1 MADLLVELYGV
12 PVGAL
17 AGDWRTFDM
26 VTARDALE
34 AFGIDSPILSVAI
47 PLAAVPTGANKQRRR
62 NFFQELLPEGRMLT
76 RLAQEA
82 RVPAN
87 DTIGLLS
94 KYGRDVAGALQ
105 IWDPDVPGEP
115 KRPRL
120 EPLLEAGVATLLEN
134 VQDYPLGNKPTGGKS
149 SLAGVQDKI
158 VLAKGSGGWNQ
169 ALDGYPSTHILK
181 PVPRDLPTVIYDEE
195 YGSRLVRAI
204 GLASFQTRLEEFGGV
219 PALVIE
225 RYDRSPTAPQ
235 GRVHQEDFNQ
245 ALGATG
251 DEKYQRHGGKVSLA
265 RIARLLKQA
274 TSPDSLDRLLR
285 MAVLSV
291 AVGNLDMHAKNL
303 SLLHH
308 PDGTITLAP
317 AYDFVPQVHQ
327 RNDGEL
333 ALAVAGE
340 YRHAEIR
347 RSHLIEE
354 AEEWGLTDAEQ
365 VIDDVLER
373 TLETLMNEE
382 PHPRTHSGLTEDITR
397 FTRNL
402 LGGRAAGDP

>member
-1 MADLLVELYGV
+1 MTRSGY
-12 PVGAL
+12 L
-17 AGDWRTFDM
+17 ASTAGTLQGRSRSGIRTFQ
-26 VTARDALE
+26 
-34 AFGIDSPILSVAI
+34 
-47 PLAAVPTGANKQRRR
+47 AN
-62 NFFQELLPEGRMLT
+62 P
-76 RLAQEA
+76 
-82 RVPAN
+82 
-87 DTIGLLS
+87 S
-94 KYGRDVAGALQ
+94 GRD
-105 IWDPDVPGEP
+105 
-115 KRPRL
+115 
-120 EPLLEAGVATLLEN
+120 
-134 VQDYPLGNKPTGGKS
+134 S
-149 SLAGVQDKI
+149 
-158 VLAKGSGGWNQ
+158 NQ

-245 ALGATG
+245 ALGAAG

-274 TSPDSLDRLLR
+274 TSPDSLNRLLR